1 LRERLVRKIR
11 AGVVSIVFGLGLFV
25 APVGLVRTGFA
36 QKTAPSSEAPNQT
49 KSRKAYLK
57 HQKKEGKKIKK
68 SQTKAQKK
76 SKEVHATGG

>member
-1 LRERLVRKIR
+1 VRKIR

-25 APVGLVRTGFA
+25 PPVGLVRTGFA
-36 QKTAPSSEAPNQT
+36 QNQKTAPSSEAPNQT

-57 HQKKEGKKIKK
+57 HQKKEEKKIKR